1 MAVLCGSSSGKS
13 LLLSDGSRLAIE
25 WPNWDR
31 CLFFDDFYVTELQCE
46 MHENA
51 VDVMSYGD
59 RYLRSMSIGRS
70 VTLDLRIRCGQM
82 EQLPLKEAHKLFR
95 TAESMSVNDLLAVA
109 FQKMNERDQ

>member
-1 MAVLCGSSSGKS
+1 MAVLCGSSNGES

-25 WPNWDR
+25 WPSWDR
-31 CLFFDDFYVTELQCE
+31 CLFFDDFCVTELQCE
-46 MHENA
+46 MHESTI
-51 VDVMSYGD
+51 DVMTCGD
-59 RYLRSMSIGRS
+59 CYPRSLSIGKS
-70 VTLDLRIRCGQM
+70 ITLDLRIRCGQM

>member
-1 MAVLCGSSSGKS
+1 MAALCSSFSGKS

-25 WPNWDR
+25 WPSWDR
-31 CLFFDDFYVTELQCE
+31 CLFFDDFDVTELQCE
-46 MHENA
+46 MRENTIDIA
-51 VDVMSYGD
+51 GYGD
-59 RYLRSMSIGRS
+59 RYPRSMSIGRS
-70 VTLDLRIRCGQM
+70 ITLDLRIRCGQM

>member
-1 MAVLCGSSSGKS
+1 MTVLCSSSSDKS

-25 WPNWDR
+25 WPSWDQ
-31 CLFFDDFYVTELQCE
+31 CLFFDGFHVTELQCE
-46 MHENA
+46 MHQNI
-51 VDVMSYGD
+51 VDVMAYGD
-59 RYLRSMSIGRS
+59 RYPVSMSTGRS
-70 VTLDLRIRCGQM
+70 ITLDLRIRCGQM